1 MAGPHLDAL
10 IMECFL
16 DAQGTEVWK
25 GFYLGGEQWWVG
37 WHTTTPF
44 HNRNLDEPCDWF
56 LIGYEKWCHNRQ
68 GHAYLAEAYYQE
80 PNPST
85 SHLDADL
92 TPVGQ
97 RYVAYNDHGQ
107 QTYAGYLGEPLMF
120 PKGKGKKGIGKGKG
134 KKGIDKGQ
142 GKGKYRSGW
151 CYNGNYQMDSKGKGK
166 ADGKGSGSVQQD
178 GNSQRSTSAGT
189 IIYTF

>member
-10 IMECFL
+10 ITECFL
-16 DAQGTEVWK
+16 DVQGREVWK

-44 HNRNLDEPCDWF
+44 HNGNLGKPCNWF
-56 LIGYEKWCHNRQ
+56 LIGYEKWCHNRR

-85 SHLDADL
+85 SRPDADL

-107 QTYAGYLGEPLMF
+107 RAYIGYLGEPLMF
-120 PKGKGKKGIGKGKG
+120 PKGKGALARARARRALTRGRAKANITVAGVTKANIRWTARATARPTARAQAVFNRMATAKVPHP
-134 KKGIDKGQ
+134 Q
-142 GKGKYRSGW
+142 G
-151 CYNGNYQMDSKGKGK
+151 
-166 ADGKGSGSVQQD
+166 
-178 GNSQRSTSAGT
+178 
-189 IIYTF
+189 

>member
-1 MAGPHLDAL
+1 MLLRTLPRSLSVLSPCTKPKPKPMAGPHLDAL

-85 SHLDADL
+85 SRPDADL

-134 KKGIDKGQ
+134 KKGVDKGQ
-142 GKGKYRSGW
+142 GKG
-151 CYNGNYQMDSKGKGK
+151 
-166 ADGKGSGSVQQD
+166 
-178 GNSQRSTSAGT
+178 T
-189 IIYTF
+189 